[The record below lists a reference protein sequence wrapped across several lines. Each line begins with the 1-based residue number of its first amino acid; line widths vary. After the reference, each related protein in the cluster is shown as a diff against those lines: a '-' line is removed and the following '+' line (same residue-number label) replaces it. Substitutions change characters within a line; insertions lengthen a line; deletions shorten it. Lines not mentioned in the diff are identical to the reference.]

1 MPVPVDLTAAQF
13 SDHGFTTSGDT
24 ARPLFLLGKEDYADW
39 LASAPETYQNWLAGM
54 GFQPSDSA
62 VVHLPAENGQI
73 EAALLIISDEA
84 VWAVAKAAKTLKA
97 GIWKARIGKASLAT
111 SSTIS
116 WSDIALGWGL
126 AQYQFASSNLQKQP
140 AEKARLYLGDDLD
153 DQTRSR
159 IEALISGT
167 NLARELVNLP
177 ANQMGP
183 EALAHTAEMLAKQHN
198 AHFHKLEGKAVETQ
212 APALHVVGK
221 AAAQGPKLVELI
233 WGDQGPLVTL
243 IGKGITFD
251 SGGLDLKPSKAMELM
266 KKDMGG
272 AAQTLGLASAIMAA
286 GLPVRLRVLVAIA
299 ENAVSSDAMR
309 PLDIIQTA
317 AGIDVEVGNT
327 DAEGR
332 LILADALYHAQ
343 HGPLGKLP
351 GAWDKPDVMLDFA
364 TLTGAARV
372 ALGTECPAIFGNESG
387 EVQKLISAG
396 MKWSDPLWQ
405 LPLFEPYE
413 RMLKTGHGALSSTG
427 QSGYGGAITAAL
439 FLRHFAGTELN
450 WMHIDLMAWN
460 LSDRPGRPKGGEAMG
475 LRACFAYIADLAG
488 Q

>member
-1 MPVPVDLTAAQF
+1 MPVPVDLTDSQF
-13 SDHGFTTSGDT
+13 CDHGFAAKDEH
-24 ARPLFLLGKEDYADW
+24 ARPLFILDEEGYTGW
-39 LASAPETYQNWLAGM
+39 LATAPQHYQNWLAAS
-54 GFQPSDSA
+54 GFKPTNHA
-62 VVHLPAENGQI
+62 VAHLPAADGQI
-73 EAALLIISDEA
+73 EAGLLISINEP
-84 VWAVAKAAKTLKA
+84 VWAAAKAAKTLKA
-97 GIWKARIGKASLAT
+97 GIWQADII
-111 SSTIS
+111 SSQAIS
-116 WSDIALGWGL
+116 GSDLALGWGL
-126 AQYQFASSNLQKQP
+126 AQYQFMSSSSPKEALNED
-140 AEKARLYLGDDLD
+140 AEKARLVVADSLD
-153 DQTRSR
+153 NAQQNVIS
-159 IEALISGT
+159 ALVSGT

-183 EALAHTAEMLAKQHN
+183 QALAETAESLAKRFN
-198 AHFHKLEGKAVETQ
+198 AHFHKLEGSAVETH

-221 AAAQGPKLVELI
+221 AAAQGPKLVEII
-233 WGDQGPLVTL
+233 WGDTGPLVTL

-272 AAQTLGLASAIMAA
+272 AAQALGLASAIMSAN
-286 GLPVRLRVLVAIA
+286 LPVRLRVLVAIA

-343 HGPLGKLP
+343 HAPLNEVSGE
-351 GAWDKPDVMLDFA
+351 WDKPDVMLDFA

-372 ALGTECPAIFGNESG
+372 ALGTECPAIFGNNTH
-387 EVQKLISAG
+387 EVQQLIAAG
-396 MKWSDPLWQ
+396 LKWSDPLWQ

-413 RMLKTGHGALSSTG
+413 RMLKTSHGALSSTG

-439 FLRHFAGTELN
+439 FLRHFAGAELN
-450 WMHIDLMAWN
+450 WMHVDLMAWN

-475 LRACFAYIADLAG
+475 LRACFAYISELAG
-488 Q
+488 N